1 MSSPQTMSIVMVIQ
15 SYLPR
20 LGGAEK
26 QLSAVCA
33 ALRQQGIELAIVTR
47 RYKGLPRFE
56 IINGTPVHRVFSPP
70 PKPLAALCFM
80 VCGFFKIVQLKPA
93 LLHAHELLSP
103 TDLAITAKKCL
114 KIPLVVKPLRGG
126 WMGDLYKLNHR
137 LLGKAR
143 LKRLKQNTDIF
154 ITISREIASELT
166 AEGIE
171 NRRCRFIPN
180 GVDTTIYKQVSSEVK
195 MEIRKKLQLPPG
207 FLVLFSGRLAPEK
220 GLDWLI
226 SVWNQFATGKKAS
239 LVLAGSGEE
248 ESKLKAM
255 AGDHIIFKGYTADP
269 LLFYQSADAFILPS
283 STEGLSNSLLEAMAC
298 GLPAIAANVG
308 AAAEVI
314 RQNQTGFMVRPGN
327 SQELLE
333 KLNQLYKNPDLRVR
347 IGKKGKESVNKNYPL
362 EKTVSALIALYFEL
376 LNKKEDH

>member
-1 MSSPQTMSIVMVIQ
+1 MRVVMVIQ

-33 ALRQQGIELAIVTR
+33 ALRQQGVEPVIVTR
-47 RYKGLPRFE
+47 KYKGMPRFE
-56 IINGTPVHRVFSPP
+56 NINGTPVHRVFSPP

-80 VCGFFKIVQLKPA
+80 VCGFFRIMQLKPS

-103 TDLAITAKKCL
+103 TDLAITAKKWL

-137 LLGKAR
+137 SLGKTR
-143 LKRLKQNTDIF
+143 LRRLKQNTEIF

-171 NRRCRFIPN
+171 SQRCRFIPN
-180 GVDTTIYKQVSSEVK
+180 GVDTSVYKPPSSAEK

-226 SVWNQFATGKKAS
+226 SVWKQFAAGKKAS
-239 LVLAGSGEE
+239 LILTGSGEE
-248 ESKLKAM
+248 ASKLKAM
-255 AGDHIIFKGYTADP
+255 ADETVIFNGYVADP
-269 LLFYQSADAFILPS
+269 LLFYQCADAFILPS
-283 STEGLSNSLLEAMAC
+283 STEGLSNSLLEAIAC

-308 AAAEVI
+308 AASEVI
-314 RQNQTGFMVRPGN
+314 RQNQTGFLVRPGN
-327 SQELLE
+327 SQELLGALI
-333 KLNQLYKNPDLRVR
+333 KLYENPDLRLA
-347 IGKKGKESVNKNYPL
+347 IGEKGRESVSKNYPL
-362 EKTVSALIALYFEL
+362 EKTVSTLIALYSEL
-376 LNKKEDH
+376 LNKKGSQ